1 MAKKRMFRLDVL
13 ETDAFMDMPLT
24 TQALYFHL
32 NLRADD
38 DGFVG
43 NPKRIA
49 RVIGASLDDLNLLI
63 AKRFVLTFE
72 DGVIVIKHWRLHNNL
87 TSNRYQE
94 TKFIEDKSFLKI
106 KDNGAYSFDHGEP
119 IDDAHYIEVG
129 KRETK
134 QRRNKDETK
143 TSLDK
148 NSIEKDSI
156 EKDSIDKYIS
166 PLISPL
172 MGETTPPKKET
183 QRQLFDRLKSEYSI
197 SDSLLET
204 IGEFLDYK
212 TEIKKPYKET
222 GMKQLLKRFEKE
234 EQTHGTTKVIEVVN
248 NTMANNYQ
256 GIVWDWL
263 IDKKNDQVDLFEKW
277 GKFV

>member
-63 AKRFVLTFE
+63 AKKFVLTFE

-94 TKFIEDKSFLKI
+94 TKFIEDKSFLKV
-106 KDNGAYSFDHGEP
+106 KENGVYSFDHGEP

-148 NSIEKDSI
+148 DSIGKDSI
-156 EKDSIDKYIS
+156 VYPPIS
-166 PLISPL
+166 PT
-172 MGETTPPKKET
+172 GNVETKPKKET
-183 QRQLFDRLKSEYSI
+183 QIQLFRRLRNDYNLSCP
-197 SDSLLET
+197 LQET
-204 IGEFLDYK
+204 IEEWLKYK
-212 TEIKKPYKET
+212 TEMKKTYKET
-222 GMKQLLKRFEKE
+222 GLKQLLNKFVEA
-234 EQTHGTTKVIEVVN
+234 EQSYGSQKVIEVVN
-248 NTMANNYQ
+248 DTMANGYQ
-256 GIVWDWL
+256 GIIWDWL
-263 IDKKNDQVDLFEKW
+263 TKSNKPKENKQQRDLFAELRDC
-277 GKFV
+277 